1 MGIQD
6 LEKLFNINQQIKEL
20 DKENQYNFI
29 IDTDTKEGKTRI
41 IIDEFGTWQKVPFLT
56 EDQADA
62 FRKKG
67 FRQFVPDLIDFK
79 NKIIIEYQEESEGR
93 QGVLR
98 RHGKINKKGH
108 DEFSDEDK
116 DMFYELAKFN
126 QLKIW
131 ENTPLEKQKE
141 ELKVF
146 LSLFSHNKSQ
156 NFLIVK

>member
-6 LEKLFNINQQIKEL
+6 LKKLFEINQQIKQIDE
-20 DKENQYNFI
+20 KNHYNFI

-41 IIDEFGTWQKVPFLT
+41 VIDEFGTWKKTPCLT
-56 EDQADA
+56 EEQATEY
-62 FRKKG
+62 RKKG

-79 NKIIIEYQEESEGR
+79 NKIIIEYQEECKGR

-98 RHGKINKKGH
+98 RRGKINKKGH

-116 DMFYELAKFN
+116 DIFYELAEFN

-131 ENTPLEKQKE
+131 ENTPQDEQEE
-141 ELKVF
+141 ELK
-146 LSLFSHNKSQ
+146 
-156 NFLIVK
+156 NFLRKNTNNKNNFKN

>member
-6 LEKLFNINQQIKEL
+6 LKKLFEINQQIKQIDE
-20 DKENQYNFI
+20 KNHYNFI

-41 IIDEFGTWQKVPFLT
+41 VIDEFGTWKKTPCLT
-56 EDQADA
+56 EEQATEY
-62 FRKKG
+62 RRKG

-79 NKIIIEYQEESEGR
+79 NKIIIEYQEECKGR

-98 RHGKINKKGH
+98 RRGKINKKGH

-116 DMFYELAKFN
+116 DIFYELAEFN

-131 ENTPLEKQKE
+131 ENTPQDEQDE
-141 ELKVF
+141 ELKSF
-146 LSLFSHNKSQ
+146 LRENINNKN
-156 NFLIVK
+156 NFKN

>member
-6 LEKLFNINQQIKEL
+6 LQKLFKINQQIKQF
-20 DKENQYNFI
+20 DKKKHYNFI

-41 IIDEFGTWQKVPFLT
+41 VIDEFGAWKKTPYLT
-56 EDQADA
+56 EEQAIE

-79 NKIIIEYQEESEGR
+79 NKVIIEYQEESKGR

-98 RHGKINKKGH
+98 RRGKINKKGH

-116 DMFYELAKFN
+116 DLFYKLAEFN

-131 ENTPLEKQKE
+131 ENTSPEEQKE
-141 ELKVF
+141 ELKKF
-146 LSLFSHNKSQ
+146 LRIFSNTKN
-156 NFLIVK
+156 NFKN

>member
-6 LEKLFNINQQIKEL
+6 LDKLFLINQQIKEI
-20 DKENQYNFI
+20 DKNNQYNFV
-29 IDTDTKEGKTRI
+29 IDIDTKEGKTRI
-41 IIDEFGTWQKVPFLT
+41 VIDELGTWKKAPSLT
-56 EDQADA
+56 EEQAGE

-93 QGVLR
+93 QGILR
-98 RHGKINKKGH
+98 RRGKINKKGH

-116 DMFYELAKFN
+116 DIFYDLANFN

-131 ENTPLEKQKE
+131 ENTPPEEQRGELEM
-141 ELKVF
+141 F
-146 LSLFSHNKSQ
+146 LTSQTSNKLQ
-156 NFLIVK
+156 NILIRK

>member
-6 LEKLFNINQQIKEL
+6 LQKLFEINQQIKQF
-20 DKENQYNFI
+20 DKKKYFNFI

-41 IIDEFGTWQKVPFLT
+41 VIDEFGTWKKTPQLT
-56 EDQADA
+56 EEQATEY
-62 FRKKG
+62 RKKG

-79 NKIIIEYQEESEGR
+79 NKGIIEYQEECKGR

-98 RHGKINKKGH
+98 RRGKINKKGH

-116 DMFYELAKFN
+116 DLFYKLAKFN

-131 ENTPLEKQKE
+131 ENTSPEQQKE
-141 ELKVF
+141 ELKDF
-146 LSLFSHNKSQ
+146 LKR
-156 NFLIVK
+156 

>member
-1 MGIQD
+1 MGVQD
-6 LEKLFNINQQIKEL
+6 LQKLFEINQQIKQIDE
-20 DKENQYNFI
+20 KNYYNFI

-41 IIDEFGTWQKVPFLT
+41 VIDEFGAWKKTPHLT
-56 EDQADA
+56 EEQAIE

-79 NKIIIEYQEESEGR
+79 NKVIIEYQEESKGR

-98 RHGKINKKGH
+98 RRGKINKKGH

-116 DMFYELAKFN
+116 DLFYKLAEFN

-131 ENTPLEKQKE
+131 ENTSPEKQKE
-141 ELKVF
+141 ELEKF
-146 LSLFSHNKSQ
+146 LRIFSNTKN
-156 NFLIVK
+156 NFKN

>member
-6 LEKLFNINQQIKEL
+6 LKKLFEINQQIKQIDE
-20 DKENQYNFI
+20 KNHYNFI

-41 IIDEFGTWQKVPFLT
+41 VIDEFGTWKKTPCLT
-56 EDQADA
+56 EEQATEY
-62 FRKKG
+62 RRKG

-79 NKIIIEYQEESEGR
+79 NKIIIEYQEECKGR

-98 RHGKINKKGH
+98 RRGKINKKGH

-116 DMFYELAKFN
+116 DIFYELAEFN

-131 ENTPLEKQKE
+131 ENTPQDEQDE
-141 ELKVF
+141 ELK
-146 LSLFSHNKSQ
+146 
-156 NFLIVK
+156 NFLRENINNKNNFKN

>member
-6 LEKLFNINQQIKEL
+6 IKKLFEIKQQIKQI
-20 DKENQYNFI
+20 DKKNNYNFI

-41 IIDEFGTWQKVPFLT
+41 VINEFGIWEKTPCLT
-56 EDQADA
+56 EEQAIDY
-62 FRKKG
+62 RKKG

-79 NKIIIEYQEESEGR
+79 NKIIIEYQEECKGR

-98 RHGKINKKGH
+98 RRGKINKKGH

-116 DMFYELAKFN
+116 DIFYELAEFN

-131 ENTPLEKQKE
+131 ENTPQEEQNK
-141 ELKVF
+141 ELKDF
-146 LSLFSHNKSQ
+146 LKQNTNKK
-156 NFLIVK
+156 F

>member
-6 LEKLFNINQQIKEL
+6 LEKLCSINQQIKKI
-20 DKENQYNFI
+20 DTRNYYNFV

-41 IIDEFGTWQKVPFLT
+41 IINEFGVWKKMPILT
-56 EDQADA
+56 EIQAKD

-93 QGVLR
+93 HGVLR
-98 RHGKINKKGH
+98 RRGKINKKGH

-116 DMFYELAKFN
+116 DIFYGLAKFN

-141 ELKVF
+141 ELETF
-146 LSLFSHNKSQ
+146 LTLFSKNIQ
-156 NFLIVK
+156 P

>member
-6 LEKLFNINQQIKEL
+6 LQKLFEIKNQIQQI
-20 DKENQYNFI
+20 DKKKYYNFT
-29 IDTDTKEGKTRI
+29 IDSDTKEGRTRI
-41 IIDEFGTWQKVPFLT
+41 IIDEFGTWKKTPNLT
-56 EDQADA
+56 EEQASEY
-62 FRKKG
+62 RKKG

-79 NKIIIEYQEESEGR
+79 NKIIIEYQEECKGR

-116 DMFYELAKFN
+116 DIFYELAKFN

-131 ENTPLEKQKE
+131 ENTPQVEQNK

-146 LSLFSHNKSQ
+146 LKEFSKNKN
-156 NFLIVK
+156 NFRN

>member
-6 LEKLFNINQQIKEL
+6 LQKLFEIKNQIQQI
-20 DKENQYNFI
+20 DKKNYYNFI
-29 IDTDTKEGKTRI
+29 IDSDTKEGRTRI
-41 IIDEFGTWQKVPFLT
+41 IIDEFGTWIKTPNLT
-56 EDQADA
+56 EEQASEY
-62 FRKKG
+62 RRKG

-79 NKIIIEYQEESEGR
+79 NKIIIEYQEECKGR

-98 RHGKINKKGH
+98 RRGKINKKGH

-116 DMFYELAKFN
+116 DIFYELAKFN

-131 ENTPLEKQKE
+131 ENTPEVEQNK

-146 LSLFSHNKSQ
+146 LKTFSKNKN
-156 NFLIVK
+156 NFKN

>member
-6 LEKLFNINQQIKEL
+6 LKKLFEINQQIKQIDE
-20 DKENQYNFI
+20 KNHYNFI

-41 IIDEFGTWQKVPFLT
+41 VIDEFGTWKKTPCFT
-56 EDQADA
+56 EEQATEY
-62 FRKKG
+62 RRKG

-79 NKIIIEYQEESEGR
+79 NKIIIEYQEECKGR

-98 RHGKINKKGH
+98 RRGKINKKGH

-116 DMFYELAKFN
+116 DIFYELAEFN

-131 ENTPLEKQKE
+131 ENTPQDEQDE
-141 ELKVF
+141 ELK
-146 LSLFSHNKSQ
+146 
-156 NFLIVK
+156 NFLRKNTNNKNNFKN

>member
-6 LEKLFNINQQIKEL
+6 LEKLFSINQQIKKI
-20 DKENQYNFI
+20 DTGNYYNFV
-29 IDTDTKEGKTRI
+29 IDIDTKEGKTRI
-41 IIDEFGTWQKVPFLT
+41 IINEFGAWKKMPILT
-56 EDQADA
+56 EIQAKD

-79 NKIIIEYQEESEGR
+79 NKIIIEYQEEPEGR

-98 RHGKINKKGH
+98 RRGKINKKGH

-116 DMFYELAKFN
+116 DIFYGLAKFN

-141 ELKVF
+141 ELETF
-146 LSLFSHNKSQ
+146 LTLFSKNIQ
-156 NFLIVK
+156 P

>member
-6 LEKLFNINQQIKEL
+6 LEKLFDISEQIKQI
-20 DKENQYNFI
+20 DKENYYNFL

-41 IIDEFGTWQKVPFLT
+41 VIDEFGTWKKVPILT
-56 EDQADA
+56 EKQALE

-79 NKIIIEYQEESEGR
+79 NKIIIEYQEESKGR

-98 RHGKINKKGH
+98 RRGKINKKGH

-116 DMFYELAKFN
+116 DIFYELAKFN

-131 ENTPLEKQKE
+131 ENTSLVKQKE
-141 ELKVF
+141 ELRDF
-146 LSLFSHNKSQ
+146 LKAFSK
-156 NFLIVK
+156 K

>member
-6 LEKLFNINQQIKEL
+6 LKKLFEINQQIKQIDE
-20 DKENQYNFI
+20 KNHYNFI

-41 IIDEFGTWQKVPFLT
+41 IIDEFGTWKKTPCMT
-56 EDQADA
+56 EEQATEY
-62 FRKKG
+62 RRKG

-79 NKIIIEYQEESEGR
+79 NKIIIEYQEECKGR

-98 RHGKINKKGH
+98 RRGKINKKGH

-116 DMFYELAKFN
+116 DIFYELAEFN

-131 ENTPLEKQKE
+131 ENTPQDEQNK
-141 ELKVF
+141 ELKSF
-146 LSLFSHNKSQ
+146 LRENTNNKN
-156 NFLIVK
+156 NFKN

>member
-6 LEKLFNINQQIKEL
+6 LEKLFHIYQQVKEID
-20 DKENQYNFI
+20 DKKYFKFA
-29 IDTDTKEGKTRI
+29 IDSDTKEGKTRI
-41 IIDEFGTWQKVPFLT
+41 IINEFGKWQKAPTLT
-56 EDQADA
+56 QKQAEE

-93 QGVLR
+93 HGILR
-98 RHGKINKKGH
+98 RRGKINKKGH

-116 DMFYELAKFN
+116 DIFYELAKFN

-131 ENTPLEKQKE
+131 ENTHPKIQKE
-141 ELKVF
+141 ELRSF
-146 LSLFSHNKSQ
+146 LKTFSKNM
-156 NFLIVK
+156 V

>member
-6 LEKLFNINQQIKEL
+6 LKKLFEINQQIKQIDE
-20 DKENQYNFI
+20 KNHYNFI

-41 IIDEFGTWQKVPFLT
+41 VIDEFGTWKKTPCLT
-56 EDQADA
+56 EEQATEY
-62 FRKKG
+62 RKKG

-79 NKIIIEYQEESEGR
+79 NKIIIEYQEECKGR

-98 RHGKINKKGH
+98 RRGKINKKGH

-116 DMFYELAKFN
+116 DIFYELAEFN

-131 ENTPLEKQKE
+131 ENTPQDEQDE
-141 ELKVF
+141 ELK
-146 LSLFSHNKSQ
+146 
-156 NFLIVK
+156 NFLRKNTNNKNNFKN